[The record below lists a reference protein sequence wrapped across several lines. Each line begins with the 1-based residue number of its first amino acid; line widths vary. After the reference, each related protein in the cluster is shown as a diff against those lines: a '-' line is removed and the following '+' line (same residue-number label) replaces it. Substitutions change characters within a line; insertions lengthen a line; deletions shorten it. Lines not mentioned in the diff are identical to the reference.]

1 MFTSN
6 WIALA
11 PTRKSYGIGL
21 LLTHKKDDLPAI
33 SVTERGCA
41 PPILQMDCHISHRF
55 LPLFIAVW
63 IGIRTVAE
71 VNRQL

>member
-1 MFTSN
+1 MFTLN
-6 WIALA
+6 WTVLA
-11 PTRKSYGIGL
+11 PTRKSYGIGVL
-21 LLTHKKDDLPAI
+21 FTHKNDVLRAI

-41 PPILQMDCHISHRF
+41 TPILQMDCHISHRF